1 MGCWGHLVLRPESGS
16 QETEPQTQTTD
27 PSSGSHGTK
36 AFGEGTRGSHRIVP
50 VSKDDIKQTHSGSN
64 PHTPLSASLRQIILF
79 CYQFS
84 SVFKKRLLKKL
95 FILAG
100 GVIEKHIKVVA
111 LYPGLCDVCCAVP
124 CGPPCEAEARR
135 LRSWGLHAQSRGQD
149 RDGVRDHKATS
160 SLCSLYISLPLNC
173 LR

>member
-84 SVFKKRLLKKL
+84 SVFKKKAFKK
-95 FILAG
+95 IIHSCWWG
-100 GVIEKHIKVVA
+100 DRETYKSCGTISWA
-111 LYPGLCDVCCAVP
+111 LWCVLCCAMRASLWGRSQETPFMGVTCSEP
-124 CGPPCEAEARR
+124 GP
-135 LRSWGLHAQSRGQD
+135 GQ
-149 RDGVRDHKATS
+149 GWCAW
-160 SLCSLYISLPLNC
+160 P
-173 LR
+173 